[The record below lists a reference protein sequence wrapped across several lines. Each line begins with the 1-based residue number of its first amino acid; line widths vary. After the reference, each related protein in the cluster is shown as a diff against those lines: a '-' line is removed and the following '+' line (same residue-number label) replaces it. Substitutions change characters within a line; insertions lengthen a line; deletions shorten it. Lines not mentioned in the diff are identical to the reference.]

1 MKRRSSQP
9 RTGAPGGPGGGSAPD
24 ELSPRTVLALNAGS
38 SSLKWTLFGGD
49 ERLVARGA
57 VEGIAQPPGRLWV
70 KSAAGAGPVD
80 ETGDYPS
87 HADALTATLHAFDR
101 LGLPAPEAVG
111 HRIVHGGPHLLEPA
125 RVDDALL
132 ATLRGLIPFAPLHLP
147 PEIAAIEGVVARYPG
162 LPQVACFDTAFHRR
176 LPAVARRLALP
187 RALADL
193 GIQRY
198 GFHGLSYEYLVSKL
212 GGKAMGRAVLAHLGN
227 GASLAA
233 VRDGEP
239 VDTTM
244 GFTPA
249 GGIVMG
255 TRPGDLDP
263 GVMVRL
269 VREGWTAERLETLVN
284 RESGLLGLSG
294 STADMRALLATRATD
309 PRAAE
314 AVESFCWSL
323 RKAIGALA
331 ATLGGLDTLVFTA
344 GIGERAAPV
353 REETCRGLAH
363 LGVVLD
369 PVRNAAHAEVIS
381 AEGSRVT
388 VRVVPTDED
397 VVIALHVR
405 AVLGG

>member
-1 MKRRSSQP
+1 VKW
-9 RTGAPGGPGGGSAPD
+9 
-24 ELSPRTVLALNAGS
+24 
-38 SSLKWTLFGGD
+38 SLFAGD
-49 ERLVARGA
+49 ERLGARGA
-57 VEGIAQPPGRLWV
+57 VEGIGQPPGRLWV
-70 KSAAGAGPVD
+70 KGAAGARSVD
-80 ETGDYPS
+80 EAGDFPS
-87 HADALTATLHAFDR
+87 HADALAATLDAVVR

-111 HRIVHGGPHLLEPA
+111 HRIVHGGPDLAEPA
-125 RVDDALL
+125 RVDDSVL
-132 ATLRGLIPFAPLHLP
+132 AALRGLIPFAPLHLP
-147 PEIAAIEGVVARYPG
+147 AEIAAIEGVAARYPG

-187 RALADL
+187 RSLADQ

-198 GFHGLSYEYLVSKL
+198 GFHGLSYEYLVWKL
-212 GGKAMGRAVLAHLGN
+212 DGKEMGRAVLAHLGN

-263 GVMVRL
+263 GVLVRL
-269 VREGWTAERLETLVN
+269 AREGWSAERLEALVN

-294 STADMRALLATRATD
+294 STADMRALLAARDTD

-353 REETCRGLAH
+353 REETCQGLAH
-363 LGVVLD
+363 LGVVVD
-369 PVRNAAHAEVIS
+369 PERNAAHAEVIS
-381 AEGSRVT
+381 ADGSRVT
-388 VRVVPTDED
+388 VRVAPTDED
-397 VVIALHVR
+397 AVIARHVR
-405 AVLGG
+405 AALAGTT